1 MEQKFNYVRDVSDD
15 NSMDVI
21 EVNEVAIEIMI
32 IDYNTSSDKTYV
44 MQLSILNKEF
54 YTDFT
59 MNNFIGIIKKVSED
73 IVRQFIMYFV
83 EYHKD
88 KTSSYKLSLSLHTL
102 YAYSL
107 GFIPKPIM
115 MIRQTISKKN
125 GAIIFQ
131 IGVINQKVYAVRK
144 EFLNILFASE
154 KELGYDF
161 LVGLIDDLTLGIKF
175 SDYYKKGI
183 TTNPEEI
190 QEHLNK
196 WVNG

>member
-59 MNNFIGIIKKVSED
+59 MNNFIEIIKKVSED
-73 IVRQFIMYFV
+73 ILRQFIMHFV

-107 GFIPKPIM
+107 GFIPKSIM

-125 GAIIFQ
+125 GAF
-131 IGVINQKVYAVRK
+131 K
-144 EFLNILFASE
+144 
-154 KELGYDF
+154 
-161 LVGLIDDLTLGIKF
+161 
-175 SDYYKKGI
+175 
-183 TTNPEEI
+183 
-190 QEHLNK
+190 
-196 WVNG
+196 